1 MGSREDEEQNS
12 LEASH
17 WQEPHF
23 LWRTSKKVAAGQEQT
38 ENWPSSCLLTGQLTQ
53 CLHACGKL
61 TQELDLAEVKQAWMQ
76 QGRRPAELS
85 LGRSKRTGRGPS

>member
-17 WQEPHF
+17 WQESHF

-85 LGRSKRTGRGPS
+85 LGRSKRTGGGPS